1 MTRKTREGRRAWMLN
16 NAVVKHGDNIIAG
29 VSAYSDALE
38 KDLPVALSIIPPGT
52 WTRLLRADY
61 AREMEKQGIGA
72 DRRGESDMRGGS
84 KAGGGNDIGSDSETS
99 ADPAPAANKH
109 REVMDAAATMARSH
123 PWAWRINT
131 PLGRLPEL
139 DLPKVRAM
147 ARRTGIVSGYFH
159 WLIDKMGDQK
169 EGVTVSEVILDSEMR
184 QAAQEAYLGLEMF
197 IKEGERDA
205 R

>member
-1 MTRKTREGRRAWMLN
+1 MIMVTPEQRRQRMLV
-16 NAVVKHGDNIIAG
+16 NAVAEHGENNRTGVIAYN
-29 VSAYSDALE
+29 AALE
-38 KDLPVALSIIPPGT
+38 KDLPAAMTIIPPGT

-61 AREMEKQGIGA
+61 AGEMEKQGIGA
-72 DRRGESDMRGGS
+72 EPALESEYKHGS
-84 KAGGGNDIGSDSETS
+84 KVGGGNDIESDSETS

-159 WLIDKMGDQK
+159 WLIEKMGDQK
-169 EGVTVSEVILDSEMR
+169 EGVTVAEVILDSEMR
-184 QAAQEAYLGLEMF
+184 QAAQEAYLGLEIF
-197 IKEGERDA
+197 IKKGERDA

>member
-1 MTRKTREGRRAWMLN
+1 MTSETPEQRRQHQLTG
-16 NAVVKHGDNIIAG
+16 AVAKHGDDNIAG
-29 VSAYSDALE
+29 VRYYRDMLRT
-38 KDLPVALSIIPPGT
+38 DLPASMTIIPPGT

-61 AREMEKQGIGA
+61 AGEMEKQGIGA
-72 DRRGESDMRGGS
+72 DRPAESEKAHGS
-84 KAGGGNDIGSDSETS
+84 KAGGGNESFNDSEVS

-109 REVMDAAATMARSH
+109 RGVMDAAATMARSH

-169 EGVTVSEVILDSEMR
+169 EGVTVAEVILDSEMR

>member
-1 MTRKTREGRRAWMLN
+1 MTIKTPETRRQRMLT
-16 NAVVKHGDNIIAG
+16 NAVIEYREFNTAG
-29 VSAYSDALE
+29 VDAYKAALE
-38 KDLPVALSIIPPGT
+38 KDLPAAMTIIPNGT

-61 AREMEKQGIGA
+61 AGEMEKQGIGA
-72 DRRGESDMRGGS
+72 DDRADSELKAGS

-169 EGVTVSEVILDSEMR
+169 EGVTVAEVILDSEMR
-184 QAAQEAYLGLEMF
+184 QAAQEAYLGLEIF
-197 IKEGERDA
+197 IKKGERDA

>member
-1 MTRKTREGRRAWMLN
+1 MIMVTPEQRRQRMLV
-16 NAVVKHGDNIIAG
+16 NAVAEHGENNIAG
-29 VSAYSDALE
+29 VSAYNDALE
-38 KDLPVALSIIPPGT
+38 KDLPAAITIIPDGT

-61 AREMEKQGIGA
+61 AGEMEKQGIGA
-72 DRRGESDMRGGS
+72 EPAHESEYKLGS
-84 KAGGGNDIGSDSETS
+84 KAGGGNERMPDSD
-99 ADPAPAANKH
+99 AGDDPAPAANKH
-109 REVMDAAATMARSH
+109 RGVMDAAATMARSH

-169 EGVTVSEVILDSEMR
+169 EGVTVAEVILDSEMR

-197 IKEGERDA
+197 IKKGERDA